1 MKPLLHLLALAA
13 LLAGPARA
21 ETVVR
26 RVTGHGSTHDDAVR
40 VGLVEAVRQVSG
52 AALQSTSS
60 ATLSAKDATASSSDS
75 TGAESSSSSSVS
87 VQTLDEKTDTV
98 TKGVVAGYTVISE
111 SEDPDTGTWRIEMD
125 VSVAVY
131 KTPGL
136 SPDSRRKIAILP
148 FKTVGNYPVG
158 GNLLSAET
166 VSRDMSD
173 RLITLFT
180 QSRRFAVLSRQ
191 DDDVL
196 KAEKDLIVREAPA
209 SEMAKIGQTL
219 GADYILAGTVSI
231 LDIPAPVRKANAA
244 TGVATMRLPYARIKV
259 QYRIVVVGTG
269 QIKFADDIFVD
280 LDRDQLRATRADV
293 GTAYEMVKREAARRI
308 AWRALSAIYPAHVVD
323 LMENGEIVF
332 DEGGSL
338 VLPGTWYDVFRL
350 GAKVKSHSSGESLGR
365 TEEKIAT
372 VLVTR
377 VDAKMSYAKPAEGA
391 VTWDDFDQGLI
402 IRPARPV
409 LALTPGAAEPGAS
422 SPPYGAPAAPA
433 GGVVA
438 PATPGAGVKLPFD

>member
-1 MKPLLHLLALAA
+1 MKSFLLLFAATALLAL
-13 LLAGPARA
+13 PARA

-60 ATLSAKDATASSSDS
+60 ATLTAQDATASSSDS

-111 SEDPDTGTWRIEMD
+111 SEDHETGTWKIEMD

-148 FKTVGNYPVG
+148 FKTRGNYPVG
-158 GNLLSAET
+158 GVMLAAET
-166 VSRDMSD
+166 VSQDFSD

-180 QSRRFAVLSRQ
+180 QSRRFAVLTRQ

-209 SEMAKIGQTL
+209 AEMAKIGQTL
-219 GADYILAGTVSI
+219 GADYILAGTVSL
-231 LDIPAPVRKANAA
+231 LDIPAPVQKTNAA
-244 TGVATMRLPYARIKV
+244 TGSATLSLPYARFKV
-259 QYRIVVVGTG
+259 QYRIIVVATG

-280 LDRDQLRATRADV
+280 LDRTQLRATRADP
-293 GTAYEMVKREAARRI
+293 GAAYEAVKREAARGV
-308 AWRALSAIYPAHVVD
+308 AWRALSAIYPSHVVD
-323 LMENGEIVF
+323 ILENGEIVF

-338 VLPGTWYDVFRL
+338 VIPGTYYDVFRL
-350 GAKVKSHSSGESLGR
+350 GAKLKSHSSGESIGR

-372 VLVTR
+372 LLVTR
-377 VDAKMSYAKPAEGA
+377 VDAKMSYGQVSDGA
-391 VTWDDFDQGLI
+391 VTWDDFDQGVI
-402 IRPARPV
+402 VRPYRPV
-409 LALTPGAAEPGAS
+409 LQVAPAGAAPAAG
-422 SPPYGAPAAPA
+422 YGAPATPA
-433 GGVVA
+433 GGVVV
-438 PATPGAGVKLPFD
+438 PTTPGGGVKLPFD

>member
-1 MKPLLHLLALAA
+1 MKSLLLLVAATAFLAL
-13 LLAGPARA
+13 PARA

-60 ATLSAKDATASSSDS
+60 ATLSAKDATASSTDS
-75 TGAESSSSSSVS
+75 SGAESSSSSSVS

-111 SEDPDTGTWRIEMD
+111 SEDHETGTWKIEMD

-148 FKTVGNYPVG
+148 FKTVGDYPIG
-158 GNLLSAET
+158 ASLLAAET
-166 VSRDMSD
+166 VSSDMSD
-173 RLITLFT
+173 RLIALFT
-180 QSRRFAVLSRQ
+180 QSRRFAVLTRQ
-191 DDDVL
+191 DEDVL
-196 KAEKDLIVREAPA
+196 KAEKELIVREAPA
-209 SEMAKIGQTL
+209 AEMAKIGQTL
-219 GADYILAGTVSI
+219 GADYILAGTVSQ
-231 LDIPAPVRKANAA
+231 LAVGSSVSKANAL
-244 TGVATMRLPYARIKV
+244 TGASTTSLPYARLGVK
-259 QYRIVVVGTG
+259 YRIIVVATG

-280 LDRDQLRATRADV
+280 FDRTQLRAMRGDTGR
-293 GTAYEMVKREAARRI
+293 AYEELKREAARRI
-308 AWRALSAIYPAHVVD
+308 AWRSLSAIYPAHVVD
-323 LMENGEIVF
+323 LLENGEIVF
-332 DEGGSL
+332 DEGGAL
-338 VLPGTWYDVFRL
+338 VLPGTYFDVFRL

-372 VLVTR
+372 ILVTR
-377 VDAKMSYAKPAEGA
+377 VDAKMSYGRVAEGA
-391 VTWDDFDQGLI
+391 VTWDDFDQGI
-402 IRPARPV
+402 IVRPFRPV
-409 LALTPGAAEPGAS
+409 LELAPGGAAPGG
-422 SPPYGAPAAPA
+422 YGVPAAPA

-438 PATPGAGVKLPFD
+438 PSSPSGGVKLPFD